1 MLIYIK
7 LRFCSLFVE
16 KVTHASLLS
25 LGFHMHKI
33 LAENAREYNKK
44 RCVFLMLFAQCGAL
58 SFPL

>member
-44 RCVFLMLFAQCGAL
+44 DVFF
-58 SFPL
+58 

>member
-7 LRFCSLFVE
+7 LRFCSLSVE

-44 RCVFLMLFAQCGAL
+44 DVFF
-58 SFPL
+58 